1 MSKPI
6 SLYQQYW
13 SDKRFLKMLTCRKGC
28 ELSHTER
35 KVLSL
40 LVFKARDK
48 DPASAPG
55 RSSKRLG

>member
-13 SDKRFLKMLTCRKGC
+13 SDKRYLRMLTCRKEC
-28 ELSHTER
+28 ELSHPER

-48 DPASAPG
+48 SGGQHQEDHQ
-55 RSSKRLG
+55 SSGT